1 MGSSKRCRHLLK
13 SSFVARV
20 RALKAILDEVYPK
33 SFDEWVQGFELD
45 GNPERELLIWECIA
59 LTYRT
64 FAEGRVRPMEAKEE
78 ALQVTLQ
85 CSLGR
90 TEEYIL
96 TNERKVL
103 HKVEILGLV
112 DCYRAAAEAI
122 CAINQGRVMK

>member
-1 MGSSKRCRHLLK
+1 MSPPLATG
-13 SSFVARV
+13 FIARV

-33 SFDEWVQGFELD
+33 SFDDWAQGIELD
-45 GNPERELLIWECIA
+45 GNPERELLTWECMA

-64 FAEGRVRPMEAKEE
+64 FTEGRALSTEAKEE
-78 ALQVTLQ
+78 VLQITLQ

-96 TNERKVL
+96 KSKRKAL

-112 DCYRAAAEAI
+112 SCYRAAAETIFAV
-122 CAINQGRVMK
+122 NQVRGAP